1 MELWFI
7 MILVG
12 LMVIAALYSS
22 VGHGGASGYLA
33 ILSLTAFA
41 TRDSAWLKQQAW
53 CLNLLVAALA
63 FYHYRRGGHHIPKL
77 TIPFIVASIPFAVVG
92 GYMNVGG
99 EIYDILLSITLVWA
113 AWRLLSISDSAEF
126 DIELSIPEMKVA
138 APVGGVIGFLSGII
152 GVGGGIFL
160 SPIVLLK
167 KWATPKAAAAT
178 AALFIWVNSAA
189 GLVGSALSGQLV
201 LELNTLVWFL
211 GAVLVGGIFGS
222 RYGAYFAS
230 QNVVRK
236 ILVVVLVIAAVK
248 RLLEMANLIS

>member
-7 MILVG
+7 LILVG

-33 ILSLTAFA
+33 ILSLTTFA

-63 FYHYRRGGHHIPKL
+63 FYHYRRSGHHIPKL
-77 TIPFIVASIPFAVVG
+77 TIPFIVASIPLAVVG

-113 AWRLLSISDSAEF
+113 AWRLLSVSDSAES

-138 APVGGVIGFLSGII
+138 APVGGL
-152 GVGGGIFL
+152 
-160 SPIVLLK
+160 
-167 KWATPKAAAAT
+167 
-178 AALFIWVNSAA
+178 
-189 GLVGSALSGQLV
+189 
-201 LELNTLVWFL
+201 
-211 GAVLVGGIFGS
+211 
-222 RYGAYFAS
+222 
-230 QNVVRK
+230 
-236 ILVVVLVIAAVK
+236 
-248 RLLEMANLIS
+248 